1 MARLIGIA
9 GSLRRGSINRALLRA
24 AARNM
29 PAGSELVIADI
40 GDIPLYNG
48 DVEDSEGIPAAV
60 SELQDQI
67 AASDGL
73 VIATPEYNSGMPGVL
88 KNVMDWLSR
97 PPEQIGRVFRDRPV
111 AVMGASPGG
120 FGTVSAQATWLPVLK
135 ALGART
141 WSGGRMLVSGAG
153 KVFDADGEM
162 IEESVRERLATFMLG
177 FVEFASG

>member
-24 AARNM
+24 AAEVM
-29 PAGSELVIADI
+29 PAGSDMVIADI

-48 DVEDSEGIPAAV
+48 DLEESEGIPGAV
-60 SELQDQI
+60 SVLQDLI
-67 AASDGL
+67 AGSDGM

-88 KNVMDWLSR
+88 KNTMDWLSR
-97 PPEQIGRVFRDRPV
+97 PPEQIGRVFRGRPV
-111 AVMGASPGG
+111 AIMGASPGG
-120 FGTVSAQATWLPVLK
+120 FGTVSAQGTWLPVLK

-153 KVFDADGEM
+153 KVFDDDGQ
-162 IEESVRERLATFMLG
+162 IIDDSVRKRLASFMAD
-177 FVEFASG
+177 FVEFVES

>member
-1 MARLIGIA
+1 MANLIGVA
-9 GSLRRGSINRALLRA
+9 GSLRRNSINRALLRA
-24 AARNM
+24 AAGVM
-29 PAGSELVIADI
+29 PSGSELAIADVA
-40 GDIPLYNG
+40 GIPLYNG
-48 DVEDSEGIPAAV
+48 DLEEAEGVPAAV
-60 SELQDQI
+60 RQLQDQI

-111 AVMGASPGG
+111 ALMGASPGG
-120 FGTVSAQATWLPVLK
+120 FGTVSAQATWLPVMK

-153 KVFDADGEM
+153 KVFDDGGEM
-162 IEESVRERLATFMLG
+162 IDESVRDRLATFMAG
-177 FVEFASG
+177 FVEFTGG